1 MILTKDE
8 IKVITDTA
16 PTGEER
22 MRIFDLKSFPGISSN
37 IGMFGHVSVN
47 PGESVGYH
55 VHTEEEELYYILS
68 GEAEYDDNGKKIPI
82 SAGTL
87 TYTPAGSGHGM
98 TNTGKEPLCFIALEI
113 KR

>member
-1 MILTKDE
+1 MILSKNE
-8 IKVITDTA
+8 IKVITDTK
-16 PTGEER
+16 PSGEEV
-22 MRIFDLKSFPGISSN
+22 MRILDLKSFPGISEN

-55 VHTEEEELYYILS
+55 IHTEEEELYFILS
-68 GEAEYDDNGKKIPI
+68 GEAEYDDNGTKIPI

-87 TYTPAGSGHGM
+87 TYTPAGQGHGL

-113 KR
+113 KK